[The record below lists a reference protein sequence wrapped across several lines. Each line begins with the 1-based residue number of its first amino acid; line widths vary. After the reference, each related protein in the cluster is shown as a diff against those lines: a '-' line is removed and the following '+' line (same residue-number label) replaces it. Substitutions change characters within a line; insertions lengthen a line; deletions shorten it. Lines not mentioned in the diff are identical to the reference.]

1 MKAVSNGGF
10 LTHEAVFWKQP
21 EMLRFILTELKVEPD
36 IKARNGSTALHWAVF
51 NMQRGD
57 TVGNQ
62 PYLES
67 LKLLLKHGADPNL
80 RFTQNNNNKNQ
91 SAIELAVSRGLDDV
105 AALLK
110 KR

>member
-1 MKAVSNGGF
+1 
-10 LTHEAVFWKQP
+10 
-21 EMLRFILTELKVEPD
+21 
-36 IKARNGSTALHWAVF
+36 
-51 NMQRGD
+51 MQRGD

-80 RFTQNNNNKNQ
+80 RFIQNNNNKNQ